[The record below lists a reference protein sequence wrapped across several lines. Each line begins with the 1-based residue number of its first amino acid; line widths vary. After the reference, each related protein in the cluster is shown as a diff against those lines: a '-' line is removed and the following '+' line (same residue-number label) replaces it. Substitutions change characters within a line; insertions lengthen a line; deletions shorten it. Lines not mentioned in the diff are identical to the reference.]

1 MADPARAAAGAAAAL
16 TAPGA
21 LPPVRAVL
29 LDLDGT
35 VCVRGRPVEGA
46 AAALTAL
53 RAQGLPLRFLT
64 NIDSRTPDA
73 IADELSGLGLPV
85 SVSDLFTPVSAAAA
99 VIRGTDGAR
108 VYGLLSAALLP
119 VVPRLATEPPYT
131 HVLVGDCRDV
141 LDYPRLDA
149 AFRALR
155 DGAQLLALQRGR
167 YFRSGDGDHV
177 DTGAVVAGLEYAAGA
192 TARVL
197 GKPSAD
203 FFALA
208 AAGLGARLAECV
220 VVGDDAT
227 TDIRGGR
234 AAGAVTV
241 QVRTGK
247 FADQDAE
254 GLTGGAHLT
263 LDSVADLP
271 GVLRMAP

>member
-1 MADPARAAAGAAAAL
+1 MVDSPTDSVSA
-16 TAPGA
+16 A

-29 LDLDGT
+29 LDLEGT
-35 VCVRGRPVEGA
+35 VYARGRPIEGA
-46 AAALTAL
+46 AEAISAL
-53 RAQGLPLRFLT
+53 RARGLALRFLT
-64 NIDSRTPDA
+64 NIDSRTPEA
-73 IADELSGLGLPV
+73 IADELSQQGLSIDAG
-85 SVSDLFTPVSAAAA
+85 DLFTPVSAAAA
-99 VIRGTDGAR
+99 AIRAADGAR
-108 VYGLLSAALLP
+108 VHALLSPALLP
-119 VVPRLATEPPYT
+119 AVPHLVAEPPYT

-141 LDYPRLDA
+141 LDYSRLDS

-167 YFRSGDGDHV
+167 YFKRDDGDHV
-177 DTGAVVAGLEYAAGA
+177 DTGAVVVGLEYAAGV

-208 AAGLGARLAECV
+208 ADGLGVGLSECV

-234 AAGAVTV
+234 EAGAVTV

-254 GLTGGAHLT
+254 GLTGDAHLT

-271 GVLRMAP
+271 RVLVATP